1 MIFAAGYVPK
11 DKKLF
16 YLQKASAKMDLLKFF
31 LQVAWE
37 IGALDNKKYAM
48 ISEPLGEAGRMLG
61 GWLKKMSSPKPAE
74 R

>member
-1 MIFAAGYVPK
+1 
-11 DKKLF
+11 
-16 YLQKASAKMDLLKFF
+16 MDLLKFF